1 MNKTL
6 DCRGQVCPLPVVNAK
21 KALAQFTGDGEL
33 AVLVDN
39 ETAVK
44 NLTKLASSSGLAVSS
59 SQTGEN
65 VYQVN
70 IQVKAAGAEQPEAA
84 AAAGSV
90 VVISSNAMGG
100 GDEQL
105 GKALMKSFIFALTN
119 ATELP
124 EQIIC
129 YNSGAFVTCE
139 GSDSLADLQALEQAG
154 VKIATCG
161 TCLNFYGLT
170 EKLRVGTVSNM
181 YDIVQ
186 TLTTARLV
194 IRP

>member
-1 MNKTL
+1 MNNTI
-6 DCRGQVCPLPVVNAK
+6 DCTGMACPLPVVNAK
-21 KALAQFTGDGEL
+21 KAFADFSEDGEL
-33 AVLVDN
+33 TVLVDN
-39 ETAVK
+39 PTAVE
-44 NLTKLASSSGLAVSS
+44 NLKKLAASSGFSADAA
-59 SQTGEN
+59 QTGSDRYA
-65 VYQVN
+65 VT
-70 IQVKAAGAEQPEAA
+70 IQVKAGDGQAA
-84 AAAGSV
+84 AASESTGV
-90 VVISSNAMGG
+90 VVAISANTMGS
-100 GDEQL
+100 GDDKL

-139 GSDSLADLQALEQAG
+139 GSDSLADLQAVEQAG
-154 VKIATCG
+154 VKITTCG

-170 EKLRVGTVSNM
+170 EKLQVGTVSNM

>member
-6 DCRGQVCPLPVVNAK
+6 DCRGQACPLPVVNAK
-21 KALAQFTGDGEL
+21 KALAQFTEDGEL

-39 ETAVK
+39 ETAVA

-59 SQTGEN
+59 SQTGES
-65 VYQVN
+65 VYQVS
-70 IQVKAAGAEQPEAA
+70 IQVRAAGAEQPQAA

-90 VVISSNAMGG
+90 VVISSSAMGG
-100 GDEQL
+100 GDDQL

-154 VKIATCG
+154 VKITTCG

-170 EKLRVGTVSNM
+170 EKLQVGTVSNM

>member
-1 MNKTL
+1 MNKAI
-6 DCRGQVCPLPVVNAK
+6 DCRGQACPLPVVNAK
-21 KALAQFTGDGEL
+21 KALAQFTEDGEL

-39 ETAVK
+39 ETAVA

-65 VYQVN
+65 VYQVS
-70 IQVKAAGAEQPEAA
+70 IQVKTGDAEQPQAA

-90 VVISSNAMGG
+90 VVISSSAMGG

-139 GSDSLADLQALEQAG
+139 GSDSLDDLRALEQAG
-154 VKIATCG
+154 VKITTCG

-170 EKLRVGTVSNM
+170 EKLQVGTVSNM

>member
-1 MNKTL
+1 MDKTL
-6 DCRGQVCPLPVVNAK
+6 DCRGQACPLPVVNAK
-21 KALAQFTGDGEL
+21 KALGEFTEDGQL

-59 SQTGEN
+59 AQTSEN
-65 VYQVN
+65 VYQVT
-70 IQVKAAGAEQPEAA
+70 IQVKAAGGEQPEAA
-84 AAAGSV
+84 AAVGSV
-90 VVISSNAMGG
+90 VVISSSAMGG

-129 YNSGAFVTCE
+129 YNSGAFITCE

-154 VKIATCG
+154 VKITTCG

-170 EKLRVGTVSNM
+170 EKLQVGTVSNM